1 MMMNFTRTLASKGM
15 MNNNVLR
22 SSMKR
27 SLSMCSSF
35 NRPAAFISNSRP
47 IQNAVIKRQTTA
59 IAQYIHDSDDQIE
72 DSVSKWVKNV
82 IVGLAFCPFAE
93 KSKSTNKLFTHI
105 VRGDDVEE
113 ILCNVLYESILR
125 SDDTG
130 TTLIVCPD
138 LFPDDFLGF
147 YEVVAQAELMLA
159 DNELEGVIQIAP
171 FHPQF
176 QFQGSEEGGVD
187 NLTNR
192 SPYPIFHILREAEVE
207 GAVSKL
213 DGDSSRVWQRN
224 IDLLEKMEEEYGREK
239 TNEIMSG
246 KENPAVV
253 EWVKSQKF
261 TNM

>member
-1 MMMNFTRTLASKGM
+1 MMMNLTRTLASKGM

-22 SSMKR
+22 ASMKR
-27 SLSMCSSF
+27 TLSMCSSS

-47 IQNAVIKRQTTA
+47 MQNAVIKRQTTA
-59 IAQYIHDSDDQIE
+59 IAQYIHDSNDQIE

-82 IVGLAFCPFAE
+82 IVGLNFCPFAE
-93 KSKSTNKLFTHI
+93 KSRSTNKLFTHI

-113 ILCNVLYESILR
+113 ILSNVLYESILR

-147 YEVVAQAELMLA
+147 YEVVAQAEMMLQ

-176 QFQGSEEGGVD
+176 QFQGSEKDGVD

-192 SPYPIFHILREAEVE
+192 SPYPIFHILREEEVDS
-207 GAVSKL
+207 AVRKL

-224 IDLLEKMEEEYGREK
+224 IDLLERMEEEYGREK

-246 KENPAVV
+246 KENPAVA

-261 TNM
+261 TNL